1 MSLHLQSQVLGTACV
16 DIDCQLQE
24 LIEKI
29 LRLQVNPFQFVIVV
43 EGAEFHALQA
53 HGRDYLAEH
62 LSHQLQKDV
71 IWVQDG
77 MNNGIDRYYIGPLET
92 FIAGNRMLIS
102 IDGRAVLVHKPL
114 ARVVS
119 SVTQTRNT
127 RAKVKISRPPNS
139 YILYRK
145 DHHKIIKASNPA
157 YTNNQ
162 ISKVLGQAWK
172 QEKADVRSRYKKMAE
187 ELKQNLLRAHPDYR
201 YAPRRPGERRRRAR
215 RARVE
220 PTESIHED
228 TEGHL

>member
-1 MSLHLQSQVLGTACV
+1 MQLQCQVLGTANV
-16 DIDCQLQE
+16 DIDSQLQE
-24 LIEKI
+24 LITKI

-43 EGAEFHALQA
+43 EAAEFHALQA

-77 MNNGIDRYYIGPLET
+77 MNNSIDRYYIGPLET
-92 FIAGNRMLIS
+92 FIAGNRMLVS
-102 IDGRAVLVHKPL
+102 IDGRASRRTV
-114 ARVVS
+114 
-119 SVTQTRNT
+119 
-127 RAKVKISRPPNS
+127 KVKISRPPNS

-145 DHHKIIKASNPA
+145 DHHKLIKAANPA

-172 QEKADVRSRYKKMAE
+172 QEKADVRARYQTMAE

-201 YAPRRPGERRRRAR
+201 YAPRRPGERRRRNR
-215 RARVE
+215 RVAAE
-220 PTESIHED
+220 ATSGM
-228 TEGHL
+228 EGLDNHV

>member
-1 MSLHLQSQVLGTACV
+1 MSMQLQCQVLGTANV
-16 DIDCQLQE
+16 DIDSQLQE
-24 LIEKI
+24 LITKI

-43 EGAEFHALQA
+43 EAAEFHALQA

-77 MNNGIDRYYIGPLET
+77 MNNSIDRYYIGPLET
-92 FIAGNRMLIS
+92 FIAGNRMLVS

-114 ARVVS
+114 ARQAQSMTSNQSRRTV
-119 SVTQTRNT
+119 
-127 RAKVKISRPPNS
+127 KVKISRPPNS

-145 DHHKIIKASNPA
+145 DHHKLIKAANPA

-172 QEKADVRSRYKKMAE
+172 QEKADVRARYQTMAE

-201 YAPRRPGERRRRAR
+201 YAPRRPGERRRRNR
-215 RARVE
+215 RVAAE
-220 PTESIHED
+220 ATSGM
-228 TEGHL
+228 EGLDNHV